1 VLYPGM
7 KLVPDSTDAQR
18 WSDELGLPFYEAAIE
33 TNGHNPLLGWEAL
46 ADVVNIHPACAA

>member
-1 VLYPGM
+1 M